1 MPFRLPPLLFS
12 LLTAF
17 QMVSCSSD
25 PSPNPVEQIPPVEET
40 PLTEGDGSSGTITV
54 DPGIRYQ
61 TMEGFGTSLGLF
73 EDPHLNGSH
82 NSATGGISMTAA
94 QQDTI
99 LDLIYNPTSG
109 IGLNR
114 ARVHLVTR
122 GWQPT
127 YGARIVTDTVPPGPK
142 GPATMDLIR
151 RAKQRN
157 ADLRTGFQIGAYDWW
172 VTSSTSPFDVATYIK
187 SGLDYARQNGHEP
200 DWVGIENEPTLSQVR
215 FTGANLRDI
224 TVALKRML
232 EADGYLAR
240 VSAPDDV
247 TDSPGAEKAAVMLA
261 DPEARAF
268 IKSLSIHLYGDMSPT
283 AMLALSKQYG
293 IPLWMTEYFD
303 DWGTDVAWGEAIV
316 HEMIVTYNCA
326 AVDMLFGWLG
336 SPAFGNPGATYITL
350 NSNGTAYQGYKLNSS
365 YYQTGHWSKYVK
377 RGAVRVAAESTNPA
391 IKVSAF
397 TNNDKRVVVLINT
410 GGASQ
415 SVKIPAGAFRVIR
428 TQISGSDR
436 LADKGVFSSSIILP
450 RLSFTTLVER

>member
-1 MPFRLPPLLFS
+1 MPFRLPSLLFS

-17 QMVSCSSD
+17 LMVSCSGD
-25 PSPNPVEQIPPVEET
+25 ASPNPVEQVPPVEET

-61 TMEGFGTSLGLF
+61 TMDGFGTSLGMF
-73 EDPHLNGSH
+73 DDPHLNGSH
-82 NSATGGISMTAA
+82 DFSGGGLIMTEA
-94 QQDTI
+94 QKDTI
-99 LDLIYNPTSG
+99 LDLLYSPTKG

-114 ARVHLVTR
+114 ARVHLVTL

-127 YGARIVTDTVPPGPK
+127 YGARVITDAPPPGPR
-142 GPATMDLIR
+142 GQPTMDLIG
-151 RAKQRN
+151 RATQRN
-157 ADLRTGFQIGAYDWW
+157 PDFKTGFQIGLYDRWI
-172 VTSSTSPFDVATYIK
+172 TPATSPLDVATYIK
-187 SGLDYARQNGHEP
+187 TGLDYARQNGHEP
-200 DWVGIENEPTLSQVR
+200 DWVGIQNEPSVASVR

-224 TVALKRML
+224 TIALKRLL
-232 EADGYLAR
+232 ESDGYSTR
-240 VSAPDDV
+240 VSAPDDINDTV
-247 TDSPGAEKAAVMLA
+247 GAEKTAAMLA
-261 DPEARAF
+261 DPEARGF

-303 DWGTDVAWGEAIV
+303 DWGDEVTWGAGIV
-316 HEMIVTYNCA
+316 HEMIVNYNCA

-350 NSNGTAYQGYKLNSS
+350 NSTGSTYQGYKLNPS

-397 TNNDKRVVVLINT
+397 TRNGKRVVVLINM
-410 GGASQ
+410 GRVNE

-428 TQISGSDR
+428 TQLSGSDR
-436 LADKGVFSSSIILP
+436 LTDRGVFSSSIILP
-450 RLSFTTLVER
+450 ERSFTTLVER